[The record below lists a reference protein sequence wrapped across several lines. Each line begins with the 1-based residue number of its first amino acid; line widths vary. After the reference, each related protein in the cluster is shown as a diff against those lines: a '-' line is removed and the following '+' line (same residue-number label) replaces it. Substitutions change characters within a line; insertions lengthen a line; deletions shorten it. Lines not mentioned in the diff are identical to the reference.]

1 VFLMA
6 PFVVV
11 YDASVMYPVRVVDLL
26 IRLAQK
32 GFVEAKWTDDIHEE
46 WIRSLL
52 KDRSDLTREQLERRR
67 AAMDSAV
74 RDSVVTDYEPLIES
88 VEGLPDPDDRHV
100 VAAAIRAKAQTIVT
114 NNISDFPEEVLQAWD
129 IEAQTADEFVLGLV
143 AINRDLVIE
152 TLIEQR
158 TDLRTRPLSPR
169 AFLNALAEA
178 GLVETVREL
187 SSDFLSRLEEDSAS

>member
-1 VFLMA
+1 MA

-129 IEAQTADEFVLGLV
+129 IEAQTADEFVVGLV

-158 TDLRTRPLSPR
+158 ADLRTRPLLPR
-169 AFLNALAEA
+169 AFLNGLAEA

-187 SSDFLSRLEEDSAS
+187 SSDFLSQLEEDSAS

>member
-1 VFLMA
+1 MFLMA

-52 KDRSDLTREQLERRR
+52 KDRPDLTREQLERRR

-74 RDSVVTDYEPLIES
+74 RDCLVTDYEPLIES
-88 VEGLPDPDDRHV
+88 VELIGGLDIDVQYLDDLFR
-100 VAAAIRAKAQTIVT
+100 
-114 NNISDFPEEVLQAWD
+114 EE
-129 IEAQTADEFVLGLV
+129 ADG
-143 AINRDLVIE
+143 
-152 TLIEQR
+152 
-158 TDLRTRPLSPR
+158 
-169 AFLNALAEA
+169 
-178 GLVETVREL
+178 
-187 SSDFLSRLEEDSAS
+187 SAS